1 MRVHQQTETEE
12 HDNLEKPCQSIHKRV
27 NLFAVHDFVVT
38 HHHAGNV
45 DGEVSVALHQIGN
58 GEGKEYERQ
67 QQNGVERLVV
77 YIQPVEHKDGQL
89 AQQIAG
95 SSTYHKLYHER
106 ESYLRST
113 HTRGLDELDKYD
125 SQHIGHRV
133 VASAFQLQHGTQIVL
148 QVHLLRAQDGEYRC
162 RVRRRHGG
170 SQQQGGDERQVDI
183 GPAHAR
189 QPPYK
194 QSGKQCRQ
202 QHTESRQYNTGGED
216 RLDFGELGIHS
227 ARKQDNAQS
236 HHTDELRFFGVV
248 ELQSESVAAEKH
260 AHHKKK

>member
-1 MRVHQQTETEE
+1 MRKWRE
-12 HDNLEKPCQSIHKRV
+12 P
-27 NLFAVHDFVVT
+27 
-38 HHHAGNV
+38 AG
-45 DGEVSVALHQIGN
+45 L
-58 GEGKEYERQ
+58 RQ
-67 QQNGVERLVV
+67 K
-77 YIQPVEHKDGQL
+77 IPFK
-89 AQQIAG
+89 
-95 SSTYHKLYHER
+95 
-106 ESYLRST
+106 
-113 HTRGLDELDKYD
+113 
-125 SQHIGHRV
+125 
-133 VASAFQLQHGTQIVL
+133 
-148 QVHLLRAQDGEYRC
+148 
-162 RVRRRHGG
+162 
-170 SQQQGGDERQVDI
+170 RQVDI